1 MKNKFNG
8 AINLY
13 EKIFINLKNIV
24 EITENIKSNNWY
36 WKNSGQSIKTEIK
49 QRDSFEFKLPNP
61 NSDYSKLLLS
71 DQEIELLKI
80 SKNIYE
86 LHSFY
91 LDSYAKE
98 YGLNINSFEALKLLK
113 YEKGQYFK
121 DHRDDH
127 PLNPRTISSV
137 AYLNDNYLGGE
148 LYFKYFDFKYQP
160 SAGDLIIFPS
170 NYAYTHESLP
180 LTKGTKYAIIG
191 FWTEG
196 VNHAR

>member
-1 MKNKFNG
+1 MKNKSHG

-13 EKIFINLKNIV
+13 EKIFFNLTDIIK
-24 EITENIKSNNWY
+24 ITEKIKSNNWY
-36 WKNSGQSIKTEIK
+36 WKSSGQSIKTNVK

-61 NSDYSKLLLS
+61 ELDYSKLLLNN
-71 DQEIELLKI
+71 DETQLLEI
-80 SKNIYE
+80 SKNLYE

-91 LDSYAKE
+91 LDSYSKE

-113 YEKGQYFK
+113 YEKDQYFK
-121 DHRDDH
+121 EHRDDH

-137 AYLNDNYLGGE
+137 AYLNDNYIGGE
-148 LYFKYFDFKYQP
+148 LYFKYFDFKYKP
-160 SAGDLIIFPS
+160 GIGDLIVFPS

-180 LTKGTKYAIIG
+180 LTEGVKYAIIG

-196 VNHAR
+196 VNHVR